1 MDILVEWEDKS
12 LNVVSS
18 NQLLPVTSGQKFCK
32 GVKVKMIYGGSW
44 FYGQVLDTEAISS
57 SESDN
62 EPLSKYTKTVSSRI
76 DSDEEP
82 LSKYLAS
89 KVQNVAPDDVQ
100 TNNQDSFVEQTCEVI
115 SCQADVFSSCFRCS
129 ALLCFYHFEND
140 DISCLSHNNESVD
153 SSIIIT
159 YAVEGAEREYSR
171 PRQKPKNHSK
181 LAKALRNEGKE
192 YYSTR
197 TRKLVPARRLLD
209 RCESA
214 QCEKFGKK
222 CGAFSDKKREEI
234 FQSFYGLRDLQ
245 LRREF
250 VVRHCEPVEIK
261 QRTTKTVSRR
271 SKSYRYLLSLDGNRV
286 KVCKKFFIN
295 TLSIS
300 DKFLRTSLSKITKT
314 GAVEKDRRG
323 GRYKSLSDKD
333 NELRRLVAEHINKFP
348 KMESHYCRE
357 NSSRQYLYPD
367 LTLRKMYEL
376 YLDESKKHK
385 DIASMSTYVRVFREM
400 NLSFHSPKKDQCSL
414 CLTYRS
420 GEKETKLALE
430 EKYKKHTA
438 EKIRVREI
446 KQTCKNSAT
455 ATGSENICAV
465 FDLQQVIYLPI
476 LNDSKVFFK
485 NRLINFNL
493 TIYNLGTKDCYCY
506 TWHEGISKRGA
517 NEISTCVYKFLLQCD
532 TQGVK
537 TVSLFADGCPAQN
550 KNSVMAAM
558 LLHLINNSSNISEI
572 SLRFFE
578 SYHGQ
583 NEGDSAHS
591 AISFALKKAGEVCVP
606 SQLPPIFRLA
616 RRRQPYIVTQ
626 MNYKQFLDFKGVAK
640 NLRILTIRK
649 DNESQNPINWT
660 EIMELKVT
668 KESPDTIY
676 FKTSHL
682 QSTYRSI
689 TLKRS
694 ASRFGPIGNAVSS
707 LNKSPNKISSVKYTD
722 LVTLCEGQT
731 PPIKD
736 REHAAFFRN
745 LHYD

>member
-89 KVQNVAPDDVQ
+89 KVQNGMQLLSAPSKTDRCPHDSTTLKCSEDDLLSMPIAPDDVQ

-140 DISCLSHNNESVD
+140 DISCLSHNNESYGINPSNVD

-385 DIASMSTYVRVFREM
+385 DIASMSTYVRVFKEM

-446 KQTCKNSAT
+446 KQT
-455 ATGSENICAV
+455 
-465 FDLQQVIYLPI
+465 
-476 LNDSKVFFK
+476 
-485 NRLINFNL
+485 
-493 TIYNLGTKDCYCY
+493 
-506 TWHEGISKRGA
+506 
-517 NEISTCVYKFLLQCD
+517 
-532 TQGVK
+532 
-537 TVSLFADGCPAQN
+537 
-550 KNSVMAAM
+550 
-558 LLHLINNSSNISEI
+558 
-572 SLRFFE
+572 
-578 SYHGQ
+578 
-583 NEGDSAHS
+583 
-591 AISFALKKAGEVCVP
+591 
-606 SQLPPIFRLA
+606 
-616 RRRQPYIVTQ
+616 
-626 MNYKQFLDFKGVAK
+626 
-640 NLRILTIRK
+640 
-649 DNESQNPINWT
+649 
-660 EIMELKVT
+660 
-668 KESPDTIY
+668 
-676 FKTSHL
+676 
-682 QSTYRSI
+682 
-689 TLKRS
+689 
-694 ASRFGPIGNAVSS
+694 
-707 LNKSPNKISSVKYTD
+707 
-722 LVTLCEGQT
+722 
-731 PPIKD
+731 
-736 REHAAFFRN
+736 
-745 LHYD
+745 

>member
-1 MDILVEWEDKS
+1 
-12 LNVVSS
+12 
-18 NQLLPVTSGQKFCK
+18 
-32 GVKVKMIYGGSW
+32 MIYGGSW

-89 KVQNVAPDDVQ
+89 KVQNGMQLLSAPSKTDRCPH
-100 TNNQDSFVEQTCEVI
+100 DSTTLKC
-115 SCQADVFSSCFRCS
+115 SKADVFSSCFRCS

-140 DISCLSHNNESVD
+140 DISCLSHNNESYRINPSNVD

-171 PRQKPKNHSK
+171 SRQKPKNHSK

-333 NELRRLVAEHINKFP
+333 NELRRLVAEHIN
-348 KMESHYCRE
+348 
-357 NSSRQYLYPD
+357 
-367 LTLRKMYEL
+367 
-376 YLDESKKHK
+376 
-385 DIASMSTYVRVFREM
+385 
-400 NLSFHSPKKDQCSL
+400 
-414 CLTYRS
+414 
-420 GEKETKLALE
+420 
-430 EKYKKHTA
+430 
-438 EKIRVREI
+438 
-446 KQTCKNSAT
+446 
-455 ATGSENICAV
+455 
-465 FDLQQVIYLPI
+465 
-476 LNDSKVFFK
+476 
-485 NRLINFNL
+485 
-493 TIYNLGTKDCYCY
+493 
-506 TWHEGISKRGA
+506 
-517 NEISTCVYKFLLQCD
+517 
-532 TQGVK
+532 
-537 TVSLFADGCPAQN
+537 
-550 KNSVMAAM
+550 
-558 LLHLINNSSNISEI
+558 
-572 SLRFFE
+572 
-578 SYHGQ
+578 
-583 NEGDSAHS
+583 
-591 AISFALKKAGEVCVP
+591 
-606 SQLPPIFRLA
+606 
-616 RRRQPYIVTQ
+616 
-626 MNYKQFLDFKGVAK
+626 
-640 NLRILTIRK
+640 
-649 DNESQNPINWT
+649 
-660 EIMELKVT
+660 
-668 KESPDTIY
+668 
-676 FKTSHL
+676 
-682 QSTYRSI
+682 
-689 TLKRS
+689 
-694 ASRFGPIGNAVSS
+694 
-707 LNKSPNKISSVKYTD
+707 
-722 LVTLCEGQT
+722 
-731 PPIKD
+731 
-736 REHAAFFRN
+736 
-745 LHYD
+745 